1 LNHQDTKAQT
11 PLPTNASKFMNQ
23 KQLANVL
30 IKILGL
36 SICVHG
42 FPAFVA
48 ATIGGVESLIRAMQ
62 DGHTN
67 NGAFPFWTYSLTY
80 LIQSVIEFI
89 AGIFIIVRSRWLVE
103 KLFKD
108 ETE

>member
-1 LNHQDTKAQT
+1 
-11 PLPTNASKFMNQ
+11 MNQ

-36 SICVHG
+36 STCTRIIPSIFLNIINRFKPSETIYYPSENMQFNH
-42 FPAFVA
+42 AYL
-48 ATIGGVESLIRAMQ
+48 ATALL
-62 DGHTN
+62 N
-67 NGAFPFWTYSLTY
+67 LFPFA
-80 LIQSVIEFI
+80 I
-89 AGIFIIVRSRWLVE
+89 GIFLIIRSRWLVD